1 MESWH
6 ELSIQ
11 DQRLAI
17 GSMTGALEN
26 VAQLLADVRSQT
38 NYNYVRT
45 HNNIRKFSSTSMN
58 SRTNFHFPFEQLFP
72 FMFTICLHWN
82 TACVSRWC

>member
-6 ELSIQ
+6 ELTAQ

-17 GSMTGALEN
+17 GSMTGALES
-26 VAQLLADVRSQT
+26 VATMLADVRSQP

-45 HNNIRKFSSTSMN
+45 HNNICESF
-58 SRTNFHFPFEQLFP
+58 
-72 FMFTICLHWN
+72 
-82 TACVSRWC
+82 

>member
-6 ELSIQ
+6 ELSQQ

-17 GSMTGALEN
+17 GSMTGALES
-26 VAQLLADVRSQT
+26 VAQMLADVRSQP

-45 HNNIRKFSSTSMN
+45 HKNIRK
-58 SRTNFHFPFEQLFP
+58 
-72 FMFTICLHWN
+72 
-82 TACVSRWC
+82 

>member
-6 ELSIQ
+6 ELNGQ

-17 GSMTGALEN
+17 GSMTGALES
-26 VAQLLADVRSQT
+26 VATMLADVRSQP

-45 HNNIRKFSSTSMN
+45 HNNIRKF
-58 SRTNFHFPFEQLFP
+58 FHQNHLNYQQK
-72 FMFTICLHWN
+72 I
-82 TACVSRWC
+82 